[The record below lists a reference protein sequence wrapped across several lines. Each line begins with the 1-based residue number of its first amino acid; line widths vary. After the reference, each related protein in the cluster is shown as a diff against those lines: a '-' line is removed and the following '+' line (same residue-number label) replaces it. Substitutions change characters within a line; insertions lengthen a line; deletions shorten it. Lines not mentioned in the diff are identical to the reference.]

1 MTAGPGAMASNLDA
15 YSAKRDFERT
25 PEPAARKTARSRDQ
39 QRTFV
44 VQHHKARR
52 DHFDLRLEIDG
63 TLKSWAVTRGPSA
76 LPKTRR
82 LAVRTEDHPL
92 DYANFEG
99 VIPKNSY
106 GAGPVMLW
114 DRGTWSG
121 PTDAEALKALS
132 EGHLKFTLNGERM
145 HGRWAL
151 VRMGQEGARENWLLI
166 KDRDAFAEQD
176 DSLATRFKTSI
187 TTGRSFEEIEADKP
201 PRREVS
207 KGRKASPGRPA
218 KGPRFIPPML
228 CTLMSTVP
236 RGDDWLFEMKYD
248 GYRLQL
254 VTGGEDV
261 RIFTRNGHDWTTR
274 FPQIASA
281 ARTLPPM
288 VLDGEVVV
296 FDSQGLSDF
305 SALAA
310 TLGSGPAA
318 PMTFVAFDVLRTGS
332 RDVTRLPLRK
342 RKTLLSDLLS
352 DFEIPELI
360 RISPVLQG
368 DGQHLLEQIAESG
381 GEGLIAKRASSIY
394 RSGRSGSWI
403 KIKAISRDDVV
414 VIGFT
419 PSEAG
424 RAFAS
429 LAVAREVDGILRYC
443 GRVGT
448 GFTARK
454 EAQLAP
460 LLARWKRSSPPEG
473 VEGLD
478 LVPSKKVQWVTPKL
492 TLSVR
497 YRGTTNT
504 GILRA
509 ASYLGLREDVAA
521 PAINPK
527 RAKAVPKP
535 STSKNSSPAKVPL
548 TNAERVLFPDRGLTK
563 RDLADYCA
571 RAAKLMLPHLAGRPV
586 SVVRA
591 PDGLSGETF
600 FQRHP
605 MPAMKK
611 GIIRVA
617 DPVKS
622 HRDYMAIEDAA
633 GLATIVQFGGIELHG
648 WGARLPRLDAPDRM
662 VFDLDPDD
670 EVTFETVRDSAFL
683 MKDVLASC
691 GLKSFAMVTG
701 GKGVHVVVPL
711 SQTQSWDDISGFSAG
726 IARHLTKLEPSAFID
741 VASKKRRK
749 RKIFIDW
756 LRNKSSATAIMP
768 YSVRARAGAP
778 VAVPVSWSALRTIES
793 ANAFDMTTVPLS
805 GRNPWPGYFRID
817 QAINPGA
824 MEMVR
829 R

>member
-1 MTAGPGAMASNLDA
+1 MASNLDA
-15 YSAKRDFERT
+15 YSAKRDFDRT
-25 PEPAARKTARSRDQ
+25 PEPAARKAPKSRDQ
-39 QRTFV
+39 QRIFV

-121 PTDAEALKALS
+121 LSDAEALKALS
-132 EGHLKFTLNGERM
+132 EGHLKFTLHGERM
-145 HGRWAL
+145 QGRWAL
-151 VRMGQEGARENWLLI
+151 VRMGQEGPKENWLLI
-166 KDRDAFAEQD
+166 KDRDALAEED
-176 DSLATRFKTSI
+176 DSLATRFETSI
-187 TTGRSFEEIEADKP
+187 ASGRTFEEIDAGKP
-201 PRREVS
+201 PRKRVQKNRNAS
-207 KGRKASPGRPA
+207 KAKPRKPH
-218 KGPRFIPPML
+218 RFISPML
-228 CTLMSTVP
+228 CTLTTRVP

-254 VTGGEDV
+254 VTGGDNV
-261 RIFTRNGHDWTTR
+261 TIFTRNGHDWTTR
-274 FPQIASA
+274 FPEIARA

-296 FDSQGLSDF
+296 FNSRGLSDF

-310 TLGSGPAA
+310 ALGSGPAA
-318 PMTFVAFDVLRTGS
+318 PMTFVAFDVLRSGG
-332 RDVTRLPLRK
+332 RDVTRLPLLK
-342 RKTLLSDLLS
+342 RKALLTDLLS

-360 RISPVLQG
+360 RISPTLQG
-368 DGQHLLEQIAESG
+368 DGQHLLEQIADSG
-381 GEGLIAKRASSIY
+381 GEGLIAKRLSSIY
-394 RSGRSGSWI
+394 RSGRSDSWL
-403 KIKAISRDDVV
+403 KIKAIARDDVV

-429 LAVAREVDGILRYC
+429 LAVAREEDGILRYC

-460 LLARWKRSSPPEG
+460 LLARWKRRSPPDG

-478 LVPSKKVQWVTPKL
+478 LVPGRVQWVTPKL
-492 TLSVR
+492 TISVR
-497 YRGTTNT
+497 YRGTTNA

-509 ASYLGLREDVAA
+509 ASYLGLREDVAV

-527 RAKAVPKP
+527 RAKAVPTISPSQNSKP
-535 STSKNSSPAKVPL
+535 VKVPL
-548 TNAERVLFPDRGLTK
+548 THADRVLFPDCGLTK
-563 RDLADYCA
+563 RDLADYYA
-571 RAAKLMLPHLAGRPV
+571 RAAKLMLPYLIGRPV
-586 SVVRA
+586 SLVRA

-617 DPVKS
+617 DPAKS
-622 HRDYMAIEDAA
+622 HPDYMAVDGSA

-648 WGARLPRLDAPDRM
+648 WGARLPRLDKPDRL
-662 VFDLDPDD
+662 VIDLDPDD
-670 EVTFETVRDSAFL
+670 KVTFKTVRESAFL

-711 SQTQSWDDISGFSAG
+711 SQTQSWDDISEFSAG
-726 IARHLTKLEPSAFID
+726 VARHLTKLEPDAFID
-741 VASKKRRK
+741 VAIKKRRK
-749 RKIFIDW
+749 GKIFIDW

-793 ANAFDMTTVPLS
+793 ANAYDMKTAPLS
-805 GRNPWPGYFRID
+805 GRNPWAGYFSID
-817 QAINPGA
+817 QAINPAA
-824 MEMVR
+824 MELIR